1 MACRAV
7 VFAYHDVG
15 ARCLSVLLAHGVE
28 VALVVT
34 HRDDPR
40 ETIWFASVER
50 LAREQGLEVVTPEA
64 AEVPALA
71 PRIAALAP
79 DFLFSFYYRH
89 MLPAAILGIAKRGAY
104 NMHGSLLPKYRG
116 RVPVNWAILRGERET
131 GATLH
136 AMTEKPDAGA
146 IVDRMAVPILPDD
159 IALDVFRKVTV
170 AAEIVLD
177 RSLPSL
183 MDGSARLVPQDL
195 ALGSYFGGRKPEDG
209 RIDWSKG
216 AREIHD
222 LVRAVAPPYPG
233 AFTTI
238 GGARLRVLRTRVI
251 DPPPRPLPREG
262 EQRSPSPLGEQRSP
276 SPLGEGR
283 GEGPLI
289 YSDHDRLLARCIDGS
304 TLLILAAE
312 LDGQP
317 ISASNFLKRYG
328 RAGVRPGDPQ

>member
-1 MACRAV
+1 MAPRAV

-50 LAREQGLEVVTPEA
+50 LARERGLDVIAPDA
-64 AEVPALA
+64 AGLPALA
-71 PRIAALAP
+71 ARLASLAP

-89 MLPAAILGIAKRGAY
+89 LLPAPLLASATRGAY

-136 AMTEKPDAGA
+136 EMVAKPDAGG
-146 IVDRMAVPILPDD
+146 IVDQLAVPILPDD
-159 IALDVFRKVTV
+159 NALDVFRKVTV

-177 RSLPSL
+177 RSLPAL
-183 MDGSARLVPQDL
+183 VAGRARAVPQDL
-195 ALGSYFGGRKPEDG
+195 ARGSYFGGRRPADG
-209 RIDWSKG
+209 RIDWSQG
-216 AREIHD
+216 ARAIHD

-233 AFTTI
+233 AFSTI
-238 GGARLRVLRTRVI
+238 GSSTLRVLRTRVM
-251 DPPPRPLPREG
+251 DPLPDPLPGEREKTA
-262 EQRSPSPLGEQRSP
+262 
-276 SPLGEGR
+276 
-283 GEGPLI
+283 PLI
-289 YSDHDRLLARCIDGS
+289 HLEGDRIVARCSDGRS
-304 TLLILAAE
+304 LAILEAE
-312 LDGQP
+312 LDGEPLTAIHFEQR
-317 ISASNFLKRYG
+317 FG
-328 RAGVRPGDPQ
+328 RAGVRPGETQ